1 MTSNEIGVTDIQTD
15 FQAIEKKNIV
25 DDVFEQ
31 IKDKIVS
38 ETWKAGQ
45 KIPSENELCSMFN
58 ISRVSIRS
66 AVQKLRDL
74 GLITTRH
81 GKGSFVSDRAS
92 SFDIHMTAPIM
103 NLSEKEFLDI
113 MEFRELLETKC
124 IELAVLRADDND
136 IAAIEQAFNDMKAY
150 QNDYSKYS
158 LADYQFHLAIV
169 KASKNEL
176 FVHIMNRIKNVYYYH
191 LKELNR
197 VIADMEDSLSGHSK
211 QLEAIKSRDMEAVR
225 RLVHEGNSNV
235 TTVTI
240 QKLNDQKEKK

>member
-1 MTSNEIGVTDIQTD
+1 MKNG
-15 FQAIEKKNIV
+15 FKAIEKKNIV

-31 IKDKIVS
+31 IKEKIVS
-38 ETWKAGQ
+38 EEWQAGQ

-58 ISRVSIRS
+58 VSRVSIRS

-74 GLITTRH
+74 GLIATRH
-81 GKGSFVSDRAS
+81 GKGSFVSDRAT

-113 MEFRELLETKC
+113 MEFRELVEIKC
-124 IELAVLRADDND
+124 IELAVLRADDDD
-136 IAAIEQAFNDMKAY
+136 IAAIEKALNDMKAN
-150 QNDYSKYS
+150 QHDYSKYS
-158 LADYQFHLAIV
+158 IADYQFHLAIV

-176 FVHIMNRIKNVYYYH
+176 FVHIIDRLKNVYYYH

-197 VIADMEDSLSGHSK
+197 VLADMEDSLSGHSQ

-225 RLVHEGNSNV
+225 RLVHEGNNNV
-235 TTVTI
+235 TVQTI
-240 QKLNDQKEKK
+240 KRLHEQKEKR

>member
-1 MTSNEIGVTDIQTD
+1 MKND
-15 FQAIEKKNIV
+15 FKAIEKKNIV

-31 IKDKIVS
+31 IKAKIVN
-38 ETWKAGQ
+38 EDWLAGQ

-58 ISRVSIRS
+58 VSRVSIRS

-81 GKGSFVSDRAS
+81 GKGSFVSDRAT

-113 MEFRELLETKC
+113 MEFRDLIETKC
-124 IELAVLRADDND
+124 IELAVLRADEND
-136 IAAIEQAFNDMKAY
+136 IAAIEKALNDMKA
-150 QNDYSKYS
+150 NRHDYSKYS
-158 LADYQFHLAIV
+158 VADYQFHLAVV

-176 FVHIMNRIKNVYYYH
+176 FVHIIDRIKNVYYYH
-191 LKELNR
+191 LTELNR
-197 VIADMEDSLSGHSK
+197 VLADMEESLTGHSQ

-235 TTVTI
+235 TVQTI
-240 QKLNDQKEKK
+240 KRLHEQKEKK

>member
-1 MTSNEIGVTDIQTD
+1 MKAD
-15 FQAIEKKNIV
+15 FQAIERKNIV
-25 DDVFEQ
+25 EDVFEQ

-38 ETWKAGQ
+38 EAWQAGQ

-58 ISRVSIRS
+58 VSRVSIRS

-81 GKGSFVSDRAS
+81 GKGSFVSDRAT

-113 MEFRELLETKC
+113 MEFRELLDTKC

-136 IAAIEQAFNDMKAY
+136 IAAIEKALNDMFAY
-150 QNDYSKYS
+150 QNDYTKYS
-158 LADYQFHLAIV
+158 MADYQFHLAIV

-176 FVHIMNRIKNVYYYH
+176 FVHIMDRIKNVYYFH
-191 LKELNR
+191 LRELNR
-197 VIADMEDSLSGHSK
+197 VIADMEDSLSGHTK

-235 TTVTI
+235 TSLTI
-240 QKLNDQKEKK
+240 ERLQKQKEKK